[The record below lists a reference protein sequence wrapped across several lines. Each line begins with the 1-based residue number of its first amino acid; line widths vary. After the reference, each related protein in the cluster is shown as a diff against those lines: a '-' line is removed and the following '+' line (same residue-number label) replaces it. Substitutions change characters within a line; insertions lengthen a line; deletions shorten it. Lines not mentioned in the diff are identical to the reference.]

1 MLLEFKTKNYR
12 SFKNEMV
19 FSMIPAPKQKD
30 LEYSIQKKKIGS
42 NEYKA
47 LSSAVIY
54 GPNASG
60 KTNIIGAMDTF
71 RSILIRGNI
80 KNAESISSI
89 NTASNNL
96 ELIPFYKADE
106 PSPVSFSIKFI
117 EEDMLIEYNL
127 IIDIGLFLDENYK
140 RNIIEESLSINNKE
154 IFTREKGLHIANID
168 SISKYLNDSI
178 ETNLE
183 SALIISQNGLSV
195 TDLFLTNGFKAIFST
210 KIVNLILNWIENK
223 FIIIYRAD
231 SIKLARKFSDPK
243 DDTIYVE
250 KTLSEAA
257 KEFGINSNALGYK
270 QTKEG
275 SESVLLSIFKNDDQ
289 NVAIPAEIFES
300 YGTIRF
306 VNEFPL
312 IIRALLTG
320 SILVID
326 EFDASIHPMALMN
339 IINIFHNDDINKNNA
354 QLVFNTHNPI
364 FLNGNLFRR
373 DEIKF
378 VERDDNTHESTHYS
392 LSDFKTSGANGV
404 RKSED
409 YMKNYFV
416 SRFGAI
422 KDVDFSPILESLLLD
437 NGE

>member
-1 MLLEFKTKNYR
+1 MLLEFKARNYR

-30 LEYSIQKKKIGS
+30 LEYSIQKEKIGS

-60 KTNIIGAMDTF
+60 KTNIIGAMETF

-89 NTASNNL
+89 NVASNSL
-96 ELIPFYKADE
+96 ELIPFCEDTE

-117 EEDMLIEYNL
+117 ENNMLVEYKL
-127 IIDIGLFLDENYK
+127 VMDIGIFLDKDYK
-140 RNIIEESLSINNKE
+140 RTIVEESLSINNKE
-154 IFTREKGLHIANID
+154 IFTRDKKLHIANFD
-168 SISKYLNDSI
+168 SIGKYLNDSI

-183 SALIISQNGLSV
+183 SAFIISQSGLSA
-195 TDLFLTNGFKAIFST
+195 TDLFLTSGFKSIFST
-210 KIVNLILNWIENK
+210 KIVDLILNWIENK
-223 FIIIYRAD
+223 FMVIYRAD
-231 SIKLARKFSDPK
+231 SMQLARKFADPK

-257 KEFGINSNALGYK
+257 KEFGINSNALGFK
-270 QTKEG
+270 PTKEG
-275 SESVLLSIFKNDDQ
+275 AESVLFSIFQKKDRRLA
-289 NVAIPAEIFES
+289 VPAEMFES

-312 IIRALLTG
+312 VIRALLTG

-339 IINIFHNDDINKNNA
+339 IINIFHNDDINKNHA

-378 VERDDNTHESTHYS
+378 VERDDITHESTHYS

-404 RKSED
+404 RKGED

-422 KDVDFSPILESLLLD
+422 KDVDFSPILEALLLD
-437 NGE
+437 EGE